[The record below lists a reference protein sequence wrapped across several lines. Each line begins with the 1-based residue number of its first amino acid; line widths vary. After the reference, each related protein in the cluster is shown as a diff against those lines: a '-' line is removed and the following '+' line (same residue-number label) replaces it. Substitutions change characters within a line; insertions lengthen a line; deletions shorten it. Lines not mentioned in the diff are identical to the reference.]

1 MKIRKFFYNA
11 KTSADYFANL
21 FTYMKVQGRNQYKN
35 TNEIVSESKNKAE
48 ILLSVHKK
56 FEKKS
61 MLKAI
66 CKMAVI

>member
-35 TNEIVSESKNKAE
+35 TNETFQRVKTKLKSYYPCIKN
-48 ILLSVHKK
+48 LKK
-56 FEKKS
+56 NP
-61 MLKAI
+61 
-66 CKMAVI
+66 C